1 MLFIIEQGRYN
12 IFFLTFQV
20 CLPSQLEAHKRLWD
34 VSGAFTNELDVLEWL
49 RKNRY
54 RQPELNLFMYALI
67 AITLA
72 FVMYTVFLVY
82 GFQQPP
88 KVA

>member
-1 MLFIIEQGRYN
+1 MIDLLC
-12 IFFLTFQV
+12 FFLGEF
-20 CLPSQLEAHKRLWD
+20 
-34 VSGAFTNELDVLEWL
+34 VSEEDVLEWL

-82 GFQQPP
+82 GFQQQP
-88 KVA
+88 KAA